1 MFRIVTMSQ
10 LMASAPL
17 SASTMRICGGGVQQP
32 LDAHQSFALPAHA
45 GAAHEM
51 QGMHL
56 AEEGGSTAAWLLFVA
71 CQQSQPG
78 GCPRYVSTRCRTR

>member
-1 MFRIVTMSQ
+1 MFCIVTISQ

-32 LDAHQSFALPAHA
+32 LDAPQSCTQP
-45 GAAHEM
+45 GQAAAAQQM
-51 QGMHL
+51 QGVHL
-56 AEEGGSTAAWLLFVA
+56 AEEGGSTAAVLLFVA